1 MGAEPAHVI
10 VAGDLDADP
19 DAASIR
25 FWSGRQSLEG
35 LSVCFLD
42 AWESAHRGIDGD
54 TFTSRNPLVTTSS
67 WPFSRIDYIFVRCDY
82 HGRPSLRVAE
92 AARVFDEPSGGV
104 WASDHFGVRADLE
117 PNQ

>member
-1 MGAEPAHVI
+1 
-10 VAGDLDADP
+10 
-19 DAASIR
+19 
-25 FWSGRQSLEG
+25 
-35 LSVCFLD
+35 
-42 AWESAHRGIDGD
+42 
-54 TFTSRNPLVTTSS
+54 VTTSS
-67 WPFSRIDYIFVRCDY
+67 WPFSRIDYIFVRCDH